1 MRKNLRFLGGAAIG
15 CMLALVS
22 NSCTYEPYYTTT
34 VGGAYG
40 PAYGPTYG
48 NNSFS
53 TSVFV
58 NTGNPR
64 WGYDPVCYSYYDYSR
79 RCYYDPYLNGYYPTG
94 YRPPVVY
101 GVAHP
106 YGWYPG
112 ANYCRPPSRV
122 TNVTITNY
130 QSRES
135 SYRSAGYITAS
146 TRYGPRPIASPY
158 RGGSY
163 QPRPTY
169 HQPYHTHFKP
179 AQQYPKSKIPQQR
192 MGNPSRNNQLVTNY
206 QANPTRVNRSK
217 PSDPRGGQS
226 PAKNPL
232 LPLAP
237 ADTTGESERRKP
249 RSDGGDPR
257 GQSGR

>member
-1 MRKNLRFLGGAAIG
+1 MRKNLRFLGEAAIG
-15 CMLALVS
+15 CMLALIS
-22 NSCTYEPYYTTT
+22 NSCTYEPYYTSA

-40 PAYGPTYG
+40 PAYGPTYA

-58 NTGNPR
+58 DTDNPR
-64 WGYDPVCYSYYDYSR
+64 WGYDPGCYSYYDYSR
-79 RCYYDPYLNGYYPTG
+79 RCYYDPYLNGYYPIG

-112 ANYCRPPSRV
+112 ADHCRPPSRV

-135 SYRSAGYITAS
+135 SYRSAGYIT
-146 TRYGPRPIASPY
+146 TTTQYGQRPFANPY
-158 RGGSY
+158 GSESY
-163 QPRPTY
+163 QTHSTY
-169 HQPYHTHFKP
+169 QQPNNTYFKP
-179 AQQYPKSKIPQQR
+179 TQQYPKSKIPQQR
-192 MGNPSRNNQLVTNY
+192 GGNASRYNQLVTKY
-206 QANPTRVNRSK
+206 QANSTNGNRSK

-226 PAKNPL
+226 PAKKPL

-237 ADTTGESERRKP
+237 VDATGGGERRKS
-249 RSDGGDPR
+249 RSDGADPL
-257 GQSGR
+257 GQIGR